1 MHGRRLH
8 GGQRARARAA
18 LRAHGGQAA
27 RPRHGARPRPSL
39 LERRGRRRVTR
50 LSILHDADGVVV
62 VDKPPGLEATG
73 RTPDDPGGVQH
84 HLAVQLRRPVWA
96 VHQLDRDTSGV
107 LIFVRKRSLVAR
119 WQEALAR
126 GDKRYVA
133 LVHGREGHGSE
144 AFEPRTIDAP
154 VAYDRGARRW
164 VVREGGKPARST
176 VEVVSVGADAMRVH
190 VTLHTGRT
198 HQARVHLAHVGHPLV
213 GERRYRTPPC
223 ELHPRHALHAARVA
237 ALGAVFEAPLP
248 EDLRAL
254 ARRLGLDEE

>member
-1 MHGRRLH
+1 M
-8 GGQRARARAA
+8 
-18 LRAHGGQAA
+18 
-27 RPRHGARPRPSL
+27 
-39 LERRGRRRVTR
+39 TR

-84 HLAVQLRRPVWA
+84 HLATQLRRPVWA

-154 VAYDRGARRW
+154 LAYDRGARRW

-198 HQARVHLAHVGHPLV
+198 HQARVHLAHVGHPLI

-254 ARRLGLDEE
+254 ARRLGLDEG